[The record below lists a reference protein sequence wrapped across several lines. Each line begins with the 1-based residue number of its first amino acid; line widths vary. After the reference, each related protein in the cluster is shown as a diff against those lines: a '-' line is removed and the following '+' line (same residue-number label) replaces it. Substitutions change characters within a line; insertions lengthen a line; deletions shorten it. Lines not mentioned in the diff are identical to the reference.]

1 MSFDFLQE
9 YKVWIIIAIVVIV
22 LAILY
27 DVFLVKR
34 NAVKNAFATM
44 DVMLKRRF
52 DLMPNLVQAVKMY
65 MEHENDLFET
75 ITELR
80 SKVFDDKTSNNDKL
94 QANED
99 ASAVLGRINALAENY
114 PALKSDANLMQA
126 QVSLKECE
134 DDINAA
140 RRLYDTTVTTY
151 NNVTGFFPLNLF
163 ALLMG
168 FRKYKLFEATVTERQ
183 SQNWFTTD
191 EQAPPPPPVQQQP
204 EQPTEP
210 PQQ

>member
-1 MSFDFLQE
+1 MYLNFWNE
-9 YKVWIIIAIVVIV
+9 YKVWIIIAIVLIV

-27 DVFLVKR
+27 NTFLVRK

-52 DLMPNLVQAVKMY
+52 DLMPNLVSAVKMY
-65 MEHENDLFET
+65 MQHENDLFEK

-80 SKVFDDKTSNNDKL
+80 SKVFNDNTSNNDKL

-99 ASAVLGRINALAENY
+99 ASKVLGQINALAENY

-140 RRLYDTTVTTY
+140 RRLYDTTVTSY
-151 NNVTGFFPLNLF
+151 NNTTGLFPLNIF
-163 ALLMG
+163 AFLMG
-168 FRKYKLFEATVTERQ
+168 FRKYKLFEATTTERED
-183 SQNWFTTD
+183 QNWFSSD
-191 EQAPPPPPVQQQP
+191 NN
-204 EQPTEP
+204 P

>member
-1 MSFDFLQE
+1 MPLDFWQE
-9 YKVWIIIAIVVIV
+9 YKVWIIIAIVVII

-65 MEHENDLFET
+65 MEHENDLFEK

-80 SKVFDDKTSNNDKL
+80 SKVFSDNTSNNDKL

-99 ASAVLGRINALAENY
+99 ASKILGRINALAENY
-114 PALKSDANLMQA
+114 PELKSDANLMQA

-140 RRLYDTTVTTY
+140 RRLYDTTVTSY
-151 NNVTGFFPLNLF
+151 NNTVGIFPLNIF

-168 FRKYKLFEATVTERQ
+168 FRKSKLFEATQTERE
-183 SQNWFTTD
+183 SQNWFSS
-191 EQAPPPPPVQQQP
+191 PPNESTP
-204 EQPTEP
+204 
-210 PQQ
+210 